1 MMMII
6 MQTLLS
12 HKTCNKMIKHMLRML
27 LMGIIFCSITC
38 TGVFGQQKVIIDQV
52 VAVIGNSAILESDII
67 EQRRMLEAQG
77 VDLGR
82 NPDCVL
88 LDDIMFQ
95 KLLYNQAVIDSIEV
109 SESMVEQEIERRMRF
124 FIQQIGSRER
134 LEEYYG
140 KSIEELRE
148 EFRDPIREQ
157 QISRRMEAEITRN
170 VNVTPSEVRA
180 FFNNLDEDEIP
191 MVESELALAKILIEP
206 IIEDHEIQAIKN
218 RLEGFRQRI
227 LDGESFNTLAIL
239 YSDDAGSARRGGELG
254 FYGRGDLHPEFEA
267 VAFSLAPGEISEIV
281 ETISGFHIIQLIA
294 RRGEQI
300 NVRHLLLQPKPS
312 PAVEQET
319 RNKLDSLRRVIMRG
333 DISFADAARKYSDH
347 PSGRN
352 GGQMLNP
359 YTGTARFRSEDLE
372 PNLFFLVDRLEVGE
386 ISRPIQTMT
395 DDGKQAFKIVTV
407 RDRIDPHRANL
418 QQDYDFIQ
426 KLALQ
431 EKKNKAVKTWVER
444 RLQSTYVR
452 INEEYV
458 NCDFDI
464 NWLQ

>member
-1 MMMII
+1 MKQHLTKIWL
-6 MQTLLS
+6 TLLILINIS
-12 HKTCNKMIKHMLRML
+12 VTY
-27 LMGIIFCSITC
+27 S
-38 TGVFGQQKVIIDQV
+38 FGQQKVIIDQV
-52 VAVIGNSAILESDII
+52 IAVIGNSAILESDII

-77 VDLGR
+77 IDLGR

-95 KLLYNQAVIDSIEV
+95 KLLFNQAIIDSIEI
-109 SESMVEQEIERRMRF
+109 SESMVDQEIERRMRY

-148 EFRDPIREQ
+148 EFRQPIREQ

-180 FFNNLDEDEIP
+180 FFENIAEDEIP

-206 IIEDHEIQAIKN
+206 RIEDHEIKAVKD

-267 VAFSLAPGEISEIV
+267 VAFSLRPGEISEIV
-281 ETISGFHIIQLIA
+281 ETRSGFHIIQLIA

-312 PAVEQET
+312 PIVEEEA

-347 PSGRN
+347 PSGLN

-359 YTGTARFRSEDLE
+359 FTGTTRFRSEDLE
-372 PNLFFLVDRLEVGE
+372 PNLFFIVDRLEVGE

-395 DDGKQAFKIVTV
+395 DDGKQAFKIVIV
-407 RDRIDPHRANL
+407 RDRIEPHRANL

-431 EKKNKAVKTWVER
+431 EKKNIAVKKWVER
-444 RLQSTYVR
+444 RLQTTFVR
-452 INEEYV
+452 IHENYID
-458 NCDFDI
+458 CDFDI

>member
-1 MMMII
+1 MRKNINH
-6 MQTLLS
+6 LS
-12 HKTCNKMIKHMLRML
+12 LFLVLFAISLAN
-27 LMGIIFCSITC
+27 
-38 TGVFGQQKVIIDQV
+38 TGYSQQRAVIDQV
-52 VAVIGNSAILESDII
+52 IAVIGNSAILESDII

-82 NPDCVL
+82 NPECVL

-95 KLLYNQAVIDSIEV
+95 KLLYNQAIIDSIEV
-109 SESMVEQEIERRMRF
+109 SESMVEQEIERRLRY
-124 FIQQIGSRER
+124 FIQEIGSRER

-140 KSIEELRE
+140 KSIDELRE
-148 EFRDPIREQ
+148 EFRSPIREQ

-180 FFNNLDEDEIP
+180 FFDNLPEDEIP
-191 MVESELALAKILIEP
+191 MVESELSLAKIVIEP
-206 IIEDHEIQAIKN
+206 RIEDHEIQAVKD

-227 LDGESFNTLAIL
+227 LDGESFSTLAIL

-254 FYGRGDLHPEFEA
+254 FYSRGDLHPEFEA
-267 VAFSLAPGEISEIV
+267 VAFSLRPGEISEIV
-281 ETISGFHIIQLIA
+281 ETRSGYHIIQLIA

-312 PAVEQET
+312 PVVEEET

-333 DISFADAARKYSDH
+333 DISFAEAARKYSDH
-347 PSGRN
+347 PGGRT

-359 YTGTARFRSEDLE
+359 FTGTTRFRSEDLE
-372 PNLFFLVDRLEVGE
+372 PNLFFMVDRLEVGQ
-386 ISRPIQTMT
+386 ISRPVQTMT

-407 RDRIDPHRANL
+407 RDRIEPHRANL

-426 KLALQ
+426 RIALE
-431 EKKNKAVKTWVER
+431 EKKNKAVKRWVER
-444 RLQSTYVR
+444 RLQTTYVR
-452 INEEYV
+452 INDNYIDCE
-458 NCDFDI
+458 FDVK
-464 NWLQ
+464 WVQ